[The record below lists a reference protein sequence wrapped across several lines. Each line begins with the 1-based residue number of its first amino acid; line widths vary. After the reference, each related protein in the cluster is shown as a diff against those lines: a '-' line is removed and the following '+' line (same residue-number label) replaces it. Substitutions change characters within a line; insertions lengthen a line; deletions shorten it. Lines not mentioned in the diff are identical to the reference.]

1 MRAKLQRVAQWCAAF
16 AGVVV
21 PVAANAAL
29 PALLPA
35 CTESG
40 KCSSCDILVMF
51 LNWAELIAYS
61 ISSFAILMFVIG
73 GVLWITSGGNTER
86 VQRGRTIMVEAVIGT
101 LLVFAAYAIVG
112 FTLAALIGTPAGG
125 KVSLFGG
132 SNEWSEICT
141 EKDPLYATSCS
152 DGAADGAQCQV
163 SGGCNDGTA
172 CICYQG
178 QCTAR
183 CEVPGQHTPG
193 KTGTC
198 QAQDATCAG
207 ETIGGLCSADT
218 GESTCCIPTN

>member
-1 MRAKLQRVAQWCAAF
+1 
-16 AGVVV
+16 
-21 PVAANAAL
+21 
-29 PALLPA
+29 
-35 CTESG
+35 
-40 KCSSCDILVMF
+40 MF
-51 LNWAELIAYS
+51 LNWAELIAYG

-163 SGGCNDGTA
+163 SGGCNDGTV
-172 CICYQG
+172 CICSQG
-178 QCTAR
+178 QCVPR
-183 CEVPGQHTPG
+183 CEVPSQIVPDETG
-193 KTGTC
+193 KC
-198 QAQDATCAG
+198 QASDAPCSG
-207 ETIGGLCSADT
+207 DKQLGLCPADT